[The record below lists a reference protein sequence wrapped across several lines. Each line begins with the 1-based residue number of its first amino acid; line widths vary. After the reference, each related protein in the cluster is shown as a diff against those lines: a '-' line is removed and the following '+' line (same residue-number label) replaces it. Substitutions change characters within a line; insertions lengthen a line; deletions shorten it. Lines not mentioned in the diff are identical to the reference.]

1 MPSLVIAAALLFVN
15 AAFNAVVW
23 PRFNPRIANDPRAR
37 DAGGRRTPFY
47 TVHVV
52 LISIALVLAAASVV
66 VGVLILL

>member
-1 MPSLVIAAALLFVN
+1 MSTVVLAAVLLFVN

-23 PRFNPRIANDPRAR
+23 PRFFPRIANDARAR
-37 DAGGRRTPFY
+37 DAQGRRTPFY

>member
-1 MPSLVIAAALLFVN
+1 MPSLVLAAVLLFVD

-23 PRFNPRIANDPRAR
+23 PRFSPRIANDPRAR
-37 DAGGRRTPFY
+37 DADGRRTPFS